1 MEIRLNKYLAGKG
14 VASRRKSD
22 ELISGG
28 KIRVNGEVVRELGV
42 KVDPEK
48 DRVEVDEKILAAKP
62 ELVYFVLN
70 KPSGFVCS
78 NSRTTTEPRI
88 VLDLFPAE
96 WRIFPV
102 GRLDKNTTG
111 LLILTND
118 GNLSFRLTHPK
129 FECEKEYEVEV
140 SADLTVERVRKI
152 ESGVPLERAK
162 TKPTEV
168 RILGK
173 RRARVILREGRNRQV
188 RKIFGKVGCEVVKLK
203 RVRVKNLELDDLP
216 LGKYR
221 ALSEDE
227 VKMLRDV

>member
-1 MEIRLNKYLAGKG
+1 MEIRLNKFLAGKG

-22 ELISGG
+22 ELISAG
-28 KIRVNGEVVRELGV
+28 KISVNGVVVRELGV
-42 KVDPEK
+42 KIDPER
-48 DRVEVDEKILAAKP
+48 DEILVDDEILAAKP
-62 ELVYFVLN
+62 KLIYFVLN
-70 KPSGFVCS
+70 KPTGFVCS

-96 WRIFPV
+96 LPIFPV
-102 GRLDKNTTG
+102 GRLDKMTTG

-118 GNLSFRLTHPK
+118 GNLSFELTHPK

-140 SADLTVERVRKI
+140 SADLTDERVRKI
-152 ESGVPLERAK
+152 ESGVSLEREK

-188 RKIFGKVGCEVVKLK
+188 RKVFGKVGCEVVKLK
-203 RVRVKNLELDDLP
+203 RVRVKKLELGDLP

-221 ALSEDE
+221 ELTTAE
-227 VKMLRDV
+227 VADLKK